1 MKATGKPAQVHF
13 AYQQIADEIEAQ
25 ILRGDLNPGDQLPG
39 EAELAGQFGVTRSTL
54 REGLRR
60 DGIDEGDVPRA
71 MAGHHDDRAVGR
83 ASGCRTWHR
92 G

>member
-39 EAELAGQFGVTRSTL
+39 EAELAGQFGVTRSKGCASWKATVWCIA
-54 REGLRR
+54 RHR
-60 DGIDEGDVPRA
+60 DGWKLR
-71 MAGHHDDRAVGR
+71 
-83 ASGCRTWHR
+83 CRR
-92 G
+92 RIS